1 MNGAF
6 QSQVVQLQ
14 VLLKRGCSGRL
25 GPEREKC
32 SESIFSN
39 PASSVFCVHK
49 NPKYTA
55 CQRDTPKTPTMQK
68 GDEENETKRGIR
80 YPRYYREISGEQ
92 RRSETYR
99 KQVQKQRLQVQ
110 KRLLPHYDISRANN
124 QGKR

>member
-1 MNGAF
+1 MPKSHSSKFTRRVKADE
-6 QSQVVQLQ
+6 QRCK
-14 VLLKRGCSGRL
+14 KRPHAGGRV
-25 GPEREKC
+25 
-32 SESIFSN
+32 SN